1 MILELR
7 VASGLAAA
15 TPPSTIASPHSERY
29 STKIVPSIEFL
40 VNAIGRAKRVDAPEG
55 GELVDICDEYLA
67 PIPFSCRSAS
77 CGTCHVQILEGA
89 ELFEP
94 PGPAEAELLAL
105 LGGGPDHRLACQAR
119 IRSGPGVIRLRAVLG
134 G

>member
-1 MILELR
+1 MEPR
-7 VASGLAAA
+7 GLAR
-15 TPPSTIASPHSERY
+15 IAQPEGERY

-40 VNAIGRAKRVDAPEG
+40 VNSIGRAKRVDAPEG

-77 CGTCHVQILEGA
+77 CGTCYVQVLEGA

-94 PGPAEAELLAL
+94 PAHEEAELIAL
-105 LGGGPDHRLACQAR
+105 LGGGADHRLACQAR
-119 IRSGPGVIRLRAVLG
+119 IKPGPGVIRLRAVLG